1 MATLHSRPVLHSYY
15 SVRDHMMYGSSVIL
29 CYSLVLITG
38 ITNIAIATVGQA
50 APLMLIL
57 VQRDLCYDWYAF
69 SNIGSC
75 ILLA

>member
-15 SVRDHMMYGSSVIL
+15 SVRGHMMYGSSVIL
-29 CYSLVLITG
+29 CYSLVLVTG